1 MQLHG
6 LQSKFVSRLPSAL
19 DRAYAVETNP
29 PSPLKVGSRSSGAA
43 CEIGKAITASLAKK
57 SPKCLC
63 SSATRLSKLIVDDP
77 LSTPSRL
84 GAPGVAVA
92 ESSSPATTIVLAI
105 HR

>member
-19 DRAYAVETNP
+19 YRAYAVETNP

-57 SPKCLC
+57 NPKCLC
-63 SSATRLSKLIVDDP
+63 SSARLSKLIVDDT
-77 LSTPSRL
+77 LSLPSRL
-84 GAPGVAVA
+84 GAPTAAVA
-92 ESSSPATTIVLAI
+92 ETSCPAASI
-105 HR
+105 